1 MIRFRV
7 RIETVEKLIE
17 MRMWLTDHDIDNDEM
32 SMAGV
37 LIMTF
42 PKDDEA
48 LMFRLTYG
56 EYLEHLALP
65 R

>member
-17 MRMWLTDHDIDNDEM
+17 MRMWLTDHDIVVDEM

-56 EYLEHLALP
+56 EYLEQLALP